1 MKKFGE
7 NSSGQL
13 LIVASLAIA
22 LLISSTIVYV
32 YEISKEKNGNFTLS
46 INDFV
51 YASKQSVRNAVISSL
66 ANASRSGEKTVLM
79 ANLNRLSQAFRRLTH
94 FGICKCQF
102 TVFNNSNYDLGVWL
116 SVDDGLGVSSAYAN
130 FTFEVYSLTVN
141 ITMNYAIN
149 ITTHATVNGY
159 YTRIGEKEKMVYL
172 TCKVYNEGEPALA
185 KNISVFY
192 EDLGMWVPVNASIM
206 DFGNGTYTITFS
218 VLTSSNSVRVSAH
231 ISDLRDII
239 VMANATCF
247 EA

>member
-1 MKKFGE
+1 MKKFRE

-32 YEISKEKNGNFTLS
+32 YEISKEKIGNSTPP

-51 YASKQSVRNAVISSL
+51 TASKQSVINTMISSL
-66 ANASRSGEKTVLM
+66 ANASRNGEKTVLM
-79 ANLNRLSQAFRRLTH
+79 ANLNRLSQMFRRLTH
-94 FGICKCQF
+94 FGICNLAF
-102 TVFNNSNYDLGVWL
+102 TVLNNSNYDFGVWL
-116 SVDDGLGVSSAYAN
+116 FVGDGVGVSSAYAN
-130 FTFEVYSLTVN
+130 FTFEVYGLAVN
-141 ITMNYAIN
+141 IMMDIAIN

-159 YTRIGEKEKMVYL
+159 YTRIGETEKMVYL

-192 EDLGMWVPVNASIM
+192 ENLEMWIPANASIM
-206 DFGNGTYTITFS
+206 DFGNGTYTMAFS
-218 VLTSSNSVRVSAH
+218 ASTPSNSLRISTH
-231 ISDLRDII
+231 IIDLRNIF